1 MTESS
6 ASEAADVDGEPV
18 DADAYAAHLDRLD
31 RIGRD
36 ALAADPAEA
45 IGLVREA
52 NDLVA
57 ELLPMH
63 RRLMEELAEHR
74 ATLQAACD
82 ELAEER
88 TEAEASAPAAAEPR
102 PRGAD
107 DQLDR
112 LEGVGEDEDAPF

>member
-1 MTESS
+1 MP
-6 ASEAADVDGEPV
+6 DHEPV
-18 DADAYAAHLDRLD
+18 DASAYAANLERLD
-31 RIGRD
+31 RIGRA

-57 ELLPMH
+57 DLLPMH
-63 RRLMEELAEHR
+63 RQLMAELAHHR

-82 ELAEER
+82 ELAGDGGDGGDGGAA
-88 TEAEASAPAAAEPR
+88 TDPASGAATGGDA
-102 PRGAD
+102 GS

-112 LEGVGEDEDAPF
+112 LEGIGDDGAPF

>member
-1 MTESS
+1 MTTPPS
-6 ASEAADVDGEPV
+6 DPV
-18 DADAYAAHLDRLD
+18 DAEAYAAHLDRLD

-45 IGLVREA
+45 ITLVREA

-63 RRLMEELAEHR
+63 RRLMAELAEHR
-74 ATLQAACD
+74 ATLQSACE
-82 ELAEER
+82 ELEQERAEDPGGPV
-88 TEAEASAPAAAEPR
+88 TSPEPR
-102 PRGAD
+102 PRGAA

-112 LEGVGEDEDAPF
+112 LDGIGDQDAPF

>member
-1 MTESS
+1 MR
-6 ASEAADVDGEPV
+6 EPV
-18 DADAYAAHLDRLD
+18 DADDYAAHLDRLD

-45 IGLVREA
+45 ISLVREA

-63 RRLMEELAEHR
+63 RRLMDELAEHR

-82 ELAEER
+82 ELAR
-88 TEAEASAPAAAEPR
+88 DRADEADTVGADDPEPR
-102 PRGAD
+102 PRGAQ

-112 LEGVGEDEDAPF
+112 LEGLGDDQDAPF